1 MFPSKI
7 ANEDITCLIESFT
20 GPNYWKLQF
29 SAKVLPRLNKKW
41 KLVGRTQSY
50 GDYLGNEPC
59 SNCYAYGNGIDIG
72 CLNNPNCCD
81 SSMTV
86 WVKKED
92 VFDHDWWTWIFSGVV
107 LRELKSGY

>member
-41 KLVGRTQSY
+41 KLVGKTQPY
-50 GDYLGNEPC
+50 EDILGNDPC
-59 SNCYAYGNGIDIG
+59 PNCYVYGNGIDIG
-72 CLNNPNCCD
+72 CQNDPSNCD
-81 SSMTV
+81 NSMTV
-86 WVKKED
+86 WVKEED
-92 VFDHDWWTWIFSGVV
+92 IFNHNWWKWAFSIDV
-107 LRELKSGY
+107 LGELKSGS